1 MSEYTFLASWNY
13 VQFKK
18 CRDNLLVGDILIVN
32 DFAQNYLCLHQ
43 NKPQG
48 MHWEH
53 KQVTL
58 HPTVVYFRCKDC
70 NNISTH
76 EIGHISND

>member
-1 MSEYTFLASWNY
+1 MYVQQVETMSEHTFPASWNY

-18 CRDNLLVGDILIVN
+18 CKNNLQIRDVLIVN
-32 DFAQNYLCLHQ
+32 DFSQNYLCLHQ
-43 NKPQG
+43 NEPQG

-58 HPTVVYFRCKDC
+58 HTTVVYFRFKSYYT
-70 NNISTH
+70 ISTR
-76 EIGHISND
+76 